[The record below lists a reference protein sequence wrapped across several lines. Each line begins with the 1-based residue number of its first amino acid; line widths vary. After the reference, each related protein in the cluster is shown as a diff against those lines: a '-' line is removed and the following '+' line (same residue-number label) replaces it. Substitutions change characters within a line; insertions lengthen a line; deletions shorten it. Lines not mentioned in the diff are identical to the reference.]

1 MGQGEVVWG
10 RWLGLAGALW
20 GRGVLVRQG
29 GSGWE
34 GWGCVVFHWLLDE
47 SHCCTSMMFARGPQT
62 MVFSNQ
68 ARLFFG
74 IVKGLLGQLGH
85 LGLGT

>member
-1 MGQGEVVWG
+1 MRG

-29 GSGWE
+29 ESGWE
-34 GWGCVVFHWLLDE
+34 GWGWVVFHGFLDE
-47 SHCCTSMMFARGPQT
+47 SHCCMSMMFARGPQT

-68 ARLFFG
+68 AHLFFG
-74 IVKGLLGQLGH
+74 IAKGLLGQLGH